1 MATTCDRRTIAAD
14 IEDQDAIHIDEDGN
28 QDQNV
33 VVPQP
38 PAAGGAAAQTTLAFK
53 VEQSKIPE
61 YYGQKGKDNITAI
74 VFIRK
79 IEDLA
84 RTNRWTDAT
93 TYANVANNLKG
104 FAREWLFATMEML
117 DWTPDQLT
125 WTNLKPRFQRQFATQ
140 TDEKMI
146 MEGLSNLAMKPG
158 ESTGELLARITNTMV
173 IIKESYA
180 NYENKPPAPAN
191 FDVNNGFTMPVC
203 RQWRDDV
210 LNNTQQF
217 LKMQLFRA
225 ALTPELR
232 KVVAQ
237 RNPNNMT
244 LDEMYQIVMDTQREA
259 GPKIKQAVAAVLP
272 ETEDEEITAFQKRKN
287 KNFNQKKSSSY
298 NTSNSTTS
306 KGGYKG
312 YSDNKGYAGNFKG
325 NSGPGN
331 NTNRNGKYCF
341 YCKLQNHIQE
351 DCFKRIRE
359 KKPCRDRQGRAYWPR
374 VYLTENSEPQNQGQ
388 QQQGFH

>member
-1 MATTCDRRTIAAD
+1 MTDNTIRVRAD
-14 IEDQDAIHIDEDGN
+14 ITDDPDAIHTDDGDQGN
-28 QDQNV
+28 QNV

-38 PAAGGAAAQTTLAFK
+38 PAAQAAGQTTLAFK

-61 YYGQKGKDNITAI
+61 YFGQKGKDNITAI

-104 FAREWLFATMEML
+104 FAREWLFATAEML
-117 DWTPDQLT
+117 DWTPAQLT

-146 MEGLSNLAMKPG
+146 MEGLSNLAMKLG

-180 NYENKPPAPAN
+180 SYENKPPAPAN

-203 RQWRDDV
+203 RQWKDDV

-244 LDEMYQIVMDTQREA
+244 LDDMYQITMDTQREA
-259 GPKIKQAVAAVLP
+259 GPKIKQAIAAVQP
-272 ETEDEEITAFQKRKN
+272 EKEEEEIAAFQKRKN

-298 NTSNSTTS
+298 TASNATTRT
-306 KGGYKG
+306 GYKG
-312 YSDNKGYAGNFKG
+312 YSNKYTSNA
-325 NSGPGN
+325 GPGN

-341 YCKLQNHIQE
+341 YCKLQNHTQDE
-351 DCFKRIRE
+351 CFKRIRE

-374 VYLTENSEPQNQGQ
+374 VYVTENSDSQNQGQ
-388 QQQGFH
+388 QQGFH

>member
-1 MATTCDRRTIAAD
+1 MTDNTIQVRAD
-14 IEDQDAIHIDEDGN
+14 ITDDPDAIHTDNDDGA
-28 QDQNV
+28 QDDQNV
-33 VVPQP
+33 VIPPP
-38 PAAGGAAAQTTLAFK
+38 PAAGAAGQTTLAFK

-61 YYGQKGKDNITAI
+61 YFGQKGKDNITAI

-104 FAREWLFATMEML
+104 FAREWLFATTEML
-117 DWTPDQLT
+117 DWTPAQLT

-180 NYENKPPAPAN
+180 SYENKPAAPAN

-217 LKMQLFRA
+217 LKLQLFRA

-237 RNPNNMT
+237 RDPNNMT
-244 LDEMYQIVMDTQREA
+244 LDDMYQITTDTQREA
-259 GPKIKQAVAAVLP
+259 GPKMKQTIAAVQP
-272 ETEDEEITAFQKRKN
+272 EKEEEEIAAFQKRKN
-287 KNFNQKKSSSY
+287 KNFNQRKSSSH
-298 NTSNSTTS
+298 NTSNATTRT
-306 KGGYKG
+306 GYKG
-312 YSDNKGYAGNFKG
+312 
-325 NSGPGN
+325 NSNNYKSNAGPGN
-331 NTNRNGKYCF
+331 NANRNGKYCF
-341 YCKLQNHIQE
+341 YCKLQNHTQDE
-351 DCFKRIRE
+351 CFKRIRE

-374 VYLTENSEPQNQGQ
+374 VYLTENSESQAQG

>member
-1 MATTCDRRTIAAD
+1 MTDNTIRVRAD
-14 IEDQDAIHIDEDGN
+14 ITDDPDAIHTDDGG
-28 QDQNV
+28 QDDQNV
-33 VVPQP
+33 VVPPP
-38 PAAGGAAAQTTLAFK
+38 PAAGAAGQTTLAFK

-61 YYGQKGKDNITAI
+61 YFGQKGKDNITAI

-104 FAREWLFATMEML
+104 FAREWLFATTEML
-117 DWTPDQLT
+117 DWTPAQLT

-180 NYENKPPAPAN
+180 SYENKPPAPAN

-203 RQWRDDV
+203 RQWKDDV

-237 RNPNNMT
+237 RDPNNMT
-244 LDEMYQIVMDTQREA
+244 LDDMYQIATDTQCEA
-259 GPKIKQAVAAVLP
+259 GPKIKQAVAAVQP
-272 ETEDEEITAFQKRKN
+272 ENEEDEIAAFQKWKN
-287 KNFNQKKSSSY
+287 KNFNQKKNPSCTAPNATT
-298 NTSNSTTS
+298 NT
-306 KGGYKG
+306 GYKG
-312 YSDNKGYAGNFKG
+312 YSNNYKSNA
-325 NSGPGN
+325 GPGN

-341 YCKLQNHIQE
+341 YCKLQNHTQDE
-351 DCFKRIRE
+351 CFKRIRE

-374 VYLTENSEPQNQGQ
+374 VYLTENSDSQAQG

>member
-1 MATTCDRRTIAAD
+1 MTDNTIRVRAD
-14 IEDQDAIHIDEDGN
+14 ITDDPDAIHTDDGDQGN
-28 QDQNV
+28 QDV

-38 PAAGGAAAQTTLAFK
+38 PAAQAAGQTTLAFK

-61 YYGQKGKDNITAI
+61 YFGQKGKDNITAI

-104 FAREWLFATMEML
+104 FAREWLFATAEML
-117 DWTPDQLT
+117 DWTPAQLT

-180 NYENKPPAPAN
+180 SYENKPPAPAN

-203 RQWRDDV
+203 RQWKDDV

-232 KVVAQ
+232 KVIAQ
-237 RNPNNMT
+237 RDPNNMT
-244 LDEMYQIVMDTQREA
+244 LDDMYQITTDTQREA
-259 GPKIKQAVAAVLP
+259 GPKIKQAIAAVQP
-272 ETEDEEITAFQKRKN
+272 EKEEEEIAAFQKRKN
-287 KNFNQKKSSSY
+287 RNSNQRKSPSY
-298 NTSNSTTS
+298 TASNATTRT
-306 KGGYKG
+306 GYKG
-312 YSDNKGYAGNFKG
+312 YSNKYTSNA
-325 NSGPGN
+325 GPGN

-341 YCKLQNHIQE
+341 YCKLQNHTQDE
-351 DCFKRIRE
+351 CFKRIRE

-374 VYLTENSEPQNQGQ
+374 VYVTENSDSQNQGQ
-388 QQQGFH
+388 QQGFP

>member
-1 MATTCDRRTIAAD
+1 MATATTDGNTLRVTAD
-14 IEDQDAIHIDEDGN
+14 IEHEDPDDITVQD
-28 QDQNV
+28 DQNV
-33 VVPQP
+33 VVPP
-38 PAAGGAAAQTTLAFK
+38 TAAGAAAQTTLAFK

-104 FAREWLFATMEML
+104 FAREWLFATTEML

-244 LDEMYQIVMDTQREA
+244 LDDMYQIAMDTQCEA
-259 GPKIKQAVAAVLP
+259 GPKIKQAVAAVQP
-272 ETEDEEITAFQKRKN
+272 ETEEEEIAAFQKRKN
-287 KNFNQKKSSSY
+287 KNFNQKKGSSY
-298 NTSNSTTS
+298 TSSNSTN
-306 KGGYKG
+306 KGGYKS
-312 YSDNKGYAGNFKG
+312 YSDNKGYASNFKG

-341 YCKLQNHIQE
+341 YCKLQNHTQE

-374 VYLTENSEPQNQGQ
+374 VYLTENSDSQNQGQ